1 MSLLCLFRSKAEN
14 SIRNM
19 NRKTRKRTRKFVI
32 DGVMITTTTSKVIYG
47 DDDNYT
53 MCDPH
58 IFRKQELRE
67 LKYLQKQEQKQFQDL
82 YLKVPASFKFVGNVN
97 FCVFFCLLYLTR
109 LLLYFYICRFVVL
122 GEYCKRAARE
132 AVWARASSAGA
143 DVRERPGDA
152 EQAAAA
158 ADRACWGAA
167 RRRPSHAV
175 EENTGRSGTGLQA
188 VSWGA

>member
-1 MSLLCLFRSKAEN
+1 MKYTQSRFCLCLSVVQNCLFCPFRSKAEN

-47 DDDNYT
+47 DDDTYT

-82 YLKVPASFKFVGNVN
+82 YLKVPTIPTKFVGKYN
-97 FCVFFCLLYLTR
+97 FLCCFTFCFSQNKLR
-109 LLLYFYICRFVVL
+109 
-122 GEYCKRAARE
+122 
-132 AVWARASSAGA
+132 
-143 DVRERPGDA
+143 
-152 EQAAAA
+152 
-158 ADRACWGAA
+158 
-167 RRRPSHAV
+167 
-175 EENTGRSGTGLQA
+175 
-188 VSWGA
+188 